1 MTTRSQSEVD
11 KVAAAGFA
19 EVYAP
24 VKPYLDDLDVFLQS
38 QVAEMEPE
46 VQDHVRYVFGHS
58 GKRLRPMLVAYSGWE
73 GPALT
78 RADDLVKLG
87 SVIELVHLA
96 TLVHDDILDEADTR
110 HRQETA
116 AKKFGPAA
124 AVLIGDV
131 LFSHALKL
139 AAEFD
144 TNEVCRTVAQATS
157 RVCAGEIAQTYQ
169 RGEVNYSREFY
180 FRVIQLK
187 TAELFEVSCR
197 LGAKVAGYTDEFSE
211 AAGLFGRHLGIA
223 YQIFDDLVD
232 LYADESMIGKTLG
245 TDLDK
250 GKFTLPLLLLLEKV
264 PSSER
269 DRLLER
275 FKAGDK
281 TVAAEFTKRL
291 HDFPIFEEVVAE
303 FENQLKLATEAVVP
317 FADLA
322 PVDAMQNRGA
332 GSRTVGAD
340 RRGELVLRSVCVPR
354 WKGREKVQTAQTAGL
369 RDQLPRI
376 LCLFAALLNTVFV
389 VQMFNEQRSAG
400 DLARFPLLA
409 LVV

>member
-1 MTTRSQSEVD
+1 MTIRSQSEAD

-38 QVAEMEPE
+38 QVNELEPE
-46 VQDHVRYVFGHS
+46 IQEHVRYVFGHS

-73 GPALT
+73 GPADGSRDALI
-78 RADDLVKLG
+78 RLG

-144 TNEVCRTVAQATS
+144 TTEVCRSVAQATA

-187 TAELFEVSCR
+187 TAELFEVACR
-197 LGAKVAGYTDEFSE
+197 LGAKVAGYSDAFSE
-211 AAGLFGRHLGIA
+211 AAGLFGRHVGIA

-245 TDLDK
+245 TDLEK
-250 GKFTLPLLLLLEKV
+250 GKFTLPLLLLLEKL
-264 PSSER
+264 PAEER
-269 DRLLER
+269 ESLIER
-275 FKAGDK
+275 FKAGDSS
-281 TVAAEFTKRL
+281 VAGDFTKRL
-291 HDFPIFEEVVAE
+291 HDFPIFDEVVAV
-303 FENQLKLATEAVVP
+303 FEAQLSEATRVIAP
-317 FADLA
+317 FEELS
-322 PVDAMQNRGA
+322 PVASMQKIA
-332 GSRTVGAD
+332 
-340 RRGELVLRSVCVPR
+340 ELVRAQL
-354 WKGREKVQTAQTAGL
+354 GR
-369 RDQLPRI
+369 I
-376 LCLFAALLNTVFV
+376 SSN
-389 VQMFNEQRSAG
+389 
-400 DLARFPLLA
+400 
-409 LVV
+409 

>member
-1 MTTRSQSEVD
+1 MTIRSKSEAD
-11 KVAAAGFA
+11 KVAATGFT
-19 EVYAP
+19 EVYEP
-24 VKPYLDDLDVFLQS
+24 VKPYLDDLDAFLQS
-38 QVAEMEPE
+38 QVEELEPE
-46 VQDHVRYVFGHS
+46 IQEHVRYVFGHS

-73 GPALT
+73 GRGTDRKEALI
-78 RADDLVKLG
+78 KLG

-139 AAEFD
+139 AAEFE
-144 TNEVCRTVAQATS
+144 TTEVCRSVAQATA

-187 TAELFEVSCR
+187 TAELFEVACR
-197 LGAKVAGYTDEFSE
+197 LGAKVAGYPIEFSE
-211 AAGLFGRHLGIA
+211 AAGLFGRHVGIA

-245 TDLDK
+245 TDLGK
-250 GKFTLPLLLLLEKV
+250 GKFTLPLLLLLEKL
-264 PSSER
+264 PEDER
-269 DRLLER
+269 ESLLAR
-275 FKAGDK
+275 FKAGDE
-281 TVAAEFTKRL
+281 TVAADFTARL

-303 FENQLKLATEAVVP
+303 FEAQLAKATCAVAP
-317 FADLA
+317 FAELP
-322 PVDAMQNRGA
+322 PVASMQKIA
-332 GSRTVGAD
+332 
-340 RRGELVLRSVCVPR
+340 ELVRAQL
-354 WKGREKVQTAQTAGL
+354 GR
-369 RDQLPRI
+369 I
-376 LCLFAALLNTVFV
+376 
-389 VQMFNEQRSAG
+389 S
-400 DLARFPLLA
+400 
-409 LVV
+409 

>member
-1 MTTRSQSEVD
+1 MSLRSQSEAD

-19 EVYAP
+19 KVYEP
-24 VKPYLDDLDVFLQS
+24 VKPYLDELDVFLQS
-38 QVAEMEPE
+38 QVAELEPE
-46 VQDHVRYVFGHS
+46 IQEHVRYVFGHS

-73 GPALT
+73 GPGAR
-78 RADDLVKLG
+78 RAEDLVRLG

-144 TNEVCRTVAQATS
+144 TNEVCRSVAQATA

-169 RGEVNYSREFY
+169 RGEVNYSRAFY

-187 TAELFEVSCR
+187 TAELFEVACR
-197 LGAKVAGYTDEFSE
+197 LGAKVAGYPEDFSE
-211 AAGLFGRHLGIA
+211 AAGRFGRHLGIA

-250 GKFTLPLLLLLEKV
+250 GKFTLPLLLLLEKL
-264 PSSER
+264 SLDER
-269 DRLLER
+269 AALLAR

-281 TVAAEFTKRL
+281 TVAADFTARL
-291 HDFPIFEEVVAE
+291 REFPIFEEVVAS
-303 FENQLKLATEAVVP
+303 FEGELAKATDAVAPFEALP
-317 FADLA
+317 
-322 PVDAMQNRGA
+322 PVAAMQ
-332 GSRTVGAD
+332 
-340 RRGELVLRSVCVPR
+340 
-354 WKGREKVQTAQTAGL
+354 KIAGL
-369 RDQLPRI
+369 VRAQLGRI
-376 LCLFAALLNTVFV
+376 
-389 VQMFNEQRSAG
+389 
-400 DLARFPLLA
+400 DI
-409 LVV
+409 

>member
-1 MTTRSQSEVD
+1 MTTRSQSEAD

-19 EVYAP
+19 EVYEP

-38 QVAEMEPE
+38 QVEDLEPE
-46 VQDHVRYVFGHS
+46 IQEHVRYVFGHS

-73 GPALT
+73 GPAEK
-78 RADDLVKLG
+78 RAADLVKLG

-144 TNEVCRTVAQATS
+144 TNEICRSVAQATS

-169 RGEVNYSREFY
+169 RGDVNYDRDFY
-180 FRVIQLK
+180 FRVIRLK

-197 LGAKVAGYTDEFSE
+197 LGAKVAGYTEAFSE

-250 GKFTLPLLLLLEKV
+250 GKFTLPLLLLLEKL
-264 PSSER
+264 PAKER
-269 DRLLER
+269 ESLIAR

-281 TVAAEFTKRL
+281 SVAADFTSRL
-291 HDFPIFEEVVAE
+291 HDFPIFDEVVTV
-303 FENQLKLATEAVVP
+303 FEDQLSQATKAVEP
-317 FADLA
+317 FSELP
-322 PVDAMQNRGA
+322 PVAAMQ
-332 GSRTVGAD
+332 
-340 RRGELVLRSVCVPR
+340 
-354 WKGREKVQTAQTAGL
+354 K
-369 RDQLPRI
+369 I
-376 LCLFAALLNTVFV
+376 AALV
-389 VQMFNEQRSAG
+389 RSQLG
-400 DLARFPLLA
+400 RIQ
-409 LVV
+409 

>member
-1 MTTRSQSEVD
+1 MKEQFFNSGTEHTRTFPTFIPLYFYLRRSRSEAGSYLQIMTTRSQSEAD
-11 KVAAAGFA
+11 AVAAAGFSA
-19 EVYAP
+19 VYEP
-24 VKPYLDDLDVFLQS
+24 VKSYLDDLDIFLQS
-38 QVAEMEPE
+38 QVEQLEPE
-46 VQDHVRYVFGHS
+46 VQEHVRYVFGHS
-58 GKRLRPMLVAYSGWE
+58 GKRLRPMLVAYSGWH
-73 GPALT
+73 GPAT
-78 RADDLVKLG
+78 NAAADLVVLG

-116 AKKFGPAA
+116 AKKYGPAA

-144 TNEVCRTVAQATS
+144 TNEVCRSVAQATA

-169 RGEVNYSREFY
+169 RGEVNYSRDFY

-197 LGAKVAGYTDEFSE
+197 LGAKIAGYSDAFSE
-211 AAGLFGRHLGIA
+211 AAGLFGRHVGIA

-250 GKFTLPLLLLLEKV
+250 GKFTLPLLLLLEKL
-264 PSSER
+264 PQDER
-269 DRLLER
+269 DALLAR

-281 TVAAEFTKRL
+281 TVSADFTKRL
-291 HDFPIFEEVVAE
+291 HDFPIFDEVVAT
-303 FENQLKLATEAVVP
+303 FEAELTKATDAVAP
-317 FADLA
+317 FEELA
-322 PVDAMQNRGA
+322 PVAVMQQIA
-332 GSRTVGAD
+332 
-340 RRGELVLRSVCVPR
+340 ELVR
-354 WKGREKVQTAQTAGL
+354 AQ
-369 RDQLPRI
+369 
-376 LCLFAALLNTVFV
+376 
-389 VQMFNEQRSAG
+389 
-400 DLARFPLLA
+400 LARIQ
-409 LVV
+409 

>member
-1 MTTRSQSEVD
+1 
-11 KVAAAGFA
+11 
-19 EVYAP
+19 
-24 VKPYLDDLDVFLQS
+24 
-38 QVAEMEPE
+38 
-46 VQDHVRYVFGHS
+46 
-58 GKRLRPMLVAYSGWE
+58 MLVAYSGWE
-73 GPALT
+73 GPGAR
-78 RADDLVKLG
+78 RAEDLVRLG

-144 TNEVCRTVAQATS
+144 TNEVCRSVAQATA

-169 RGEVNYSREFY
+169 RGEVNYSRAFY

-187 TAELFEVSCR
+187 TAELFEVACR
-197 LGAKVAGYTDEFSE
+197 LGAKVAGYPEEFSE
-211 AAGLFGRHLGIA
+211 AAGRFGRHLGIA

-250 GKFTLPLLLLLEKV
+250 GKFTLPLLLLLEKL
-264 PSSER
+264 PLEARAS
-269 DRLLER
+269 LLAR

-281 TVAAEFTKRL
+281 TVAADFTARL
-291 HDFPIFEEVVAE
+291 REFPIFEEVVAS
-303 FENQLKLATEAVVP
+303 FEGELAKATDAVAPFEALP
-317 FADLA
+317 
-322 PVDAMQNRGA
+322 PVAAMQ
-332 GSRTVGAD
+332 
-340 RRGELVLRSVCVPR
+340 
-354 WKGREKVQTAQTAGL
+354 KIAGL
-369 RDQLPRI
+369 VRAQLGRI
-376 LCLFAALLNTVFV
+376 
-389 VQMFNEQRSAG
+389 
-400 DLARFPLLA
+400 DI
-409 LVV
+409 

>member
-1 MTTRSQSEVD
+1 MSLRSQSEAD

-19 EVYAP
+19 KVYEP
-24 VKPYLDDLDVFLQS
+24 VKPYLDELDVFLQS
-38 QVAEMEPE
+38 QVAELEPE
-46 VQDHVRYVFGHS
+46 IQEHVRYVFGHS

-73 GPALT
+73 GPGAR
-78 RADDLVKLG
+78 RAEDLVRLG

-144 TNEVCRTVAQATS
+144 TNEVCRSVAQATA

-169 RGEVNYSREFY
+169 RGEVNYSRAFY

-187 TAELFEVSCR
+187 TAELFEVACR
-197 LGAKVAGYTDEFSE
+197 LGAKVAGYPEDFSE
-211 AAGLFGRHLGIA
+211 AAGRFGRHLGIA

-250 GKFTLPLLLLLEKV
+250 GKFTLPLLLLLEKL
-264 PSSER
+264 PLEAR
-269 DRLLER
+269 AALLAR

-281 TVAAEFTKRL
+281 TVAADFTARL
-291 HDFPIFEEVVAE
+291 REFPIFEEVVAS
-303 FENQLKLATEAVVP
+303 FEGELAKATDAVAPFEALP
-317 FADLA
+317 
-322 PVDAMQNRGA
+322 PVAAMQ
-332 GSRTVGAD
+332 
-340 RRGELVLRSVCVPR
+340 
-354 WKGREKVQTAQTAGL
+354 KIAGL
-369 RDQLPRI
+369 VRAQLGRI
-376 LCLFAALLNTVFV
+376 
-389 VQMFNEQRSAG
+389 
-400 DLARFPLLA
+400 DI
-409 LVV
+409 

>member
-1 MTTRSQSEVD
+1 MSTPSKSEAD
-11 KVAAAGFA
+11 TVAAAGFN
-19 EVYAP
+19 EVYEP
-24 VKPYLDDLDVFLQS
+24 VKPYLAELDAFLQG
-38 QVAEMEPE
+38 QVEELEPE
-46 VQDHVRYVFGHS
+46 IRDHVRYVFGHS

-73 GPALT
+73 GPAEK
-78 RADDLVKLG
+78 RAPDLVKLG

-116 AKKFGPAA
+116 AKKYGPAA

-139 AAEFD
+139 AAEFE
-144 TNEVCRTVAQATS
+144 TTEVCRSVAQATA

-169 RGEVNYSREFY
+169 RGEVNYDRAFY

-197 LGAKVAGYTDEFSE
+197 LGAKLAGYPEAFSE
-211 AAGLFGRHLGIA
+211 AAGLFGRYLGIA

-250 GKFTLPLLLLLEKV
+250 GKFTLPLLLLLEKL
-264 PSSER
+264 PTEER
-269 DRLLER
+269 DSLMAR

-281 TVAAEFTKRL
+281 TVSEDFTSRL
-291 HDFPIFEEVVAE
+291 HDFPIFQEVVAT
-303 FENQLKLATEAVVP
+303 FEAELAKATDVIAPFSDLPPVASMQKIAQLVRAQL
-317 FADLA
+317 
-322 PVDAMQNRGA
+322 
-332 GSRTVGAD
+332 
-340 RRGELVLRSVCVPR
+340 
-354 WKGREKVQTAQTAGL
+354 GRIG
-369 RDQLPRI
+369 
-376 LCLFAALLNTVFV
+376 
-389 VQMFNEQRSAG
+389 
-400 DLARFPLLA
+400 
-409 LVV
+409 

>member
-1 MTTRSQSEVD
+1 MTTPSQSEAD

-24 VKPYLDDLDVFLQS
+24 VKPYLDDLDAFLQS
-38 QVAEMEPE
+38 QVVELEPE
-46 VQDHVRYVFGHS
+46 IQEHVRYVFGHS

-73 GPALT
+73 GPVDR
-78 RADDLVKLG
+78 RAESLVKLG

-144 TNEVCRTVAQATS
+144 TNEICRSVAQATS

-187 TAELFEVSCR
+187 TAELFEVACR
-197 LGAKVAGYTDEFSE
+197 LGAKVAGYPVEFSE

-250 GKFTLPLLLLLEKV
+250 GKFTLPLLLLLEKL
-264 PSSER
+264 PADER
-269 DRLLER
+269 DALLAR

-281 TVAAEFTKRL
+281 SVAADFTARL
-291 HDFPIFEEVVAE
+291 HDFPIFEEVVGA
-303 FENQLKLATEAVVP
+303 FEDELAKATDAVAP
-317 FADLA
+317 FADLP
-322 PVDAMQNRGA
+322 PVDAMQKIA
-332 GSRTVGAD
+332 K
-340 RRGELVLRSVCVPR
+340 LVRAQL
-354 WKGREKVQTAQTAGL
+354 GRIA
-369 RDQLPRI
+369 
-376 LCLFAALLNTVFV
+376 
-389 VQMFNEQRSAG
+389 
-400 DLARFPLLA
+400 
-409 LVV
+409 

>member
-1 MTTRSQSEVD
+1 MTIRSQSEAD

-24 VKPYLDDLDVFLQS
+24 VKPYLDALDVFLQS
-38 QVAEMEPE
+38 QVEELEPE
-46 VQDHVRYVFGHS
+46 VQEHVRYVFGHS
-58 GKRLRPMLVAYSGWE
+58 GKRLRPMLVAYSGWNGS
-73 GPALT
+73 GPESNVG
-78 RADDLVKLG
+78 LVKLG

-124 AVLIGDV
+124 AVLVGDV

-139 AAEFD
+139 AADFE
-144 TNEVCRTVAQATS
+144 TTEICRMVAQATS

-187 TAELFEVSCR
+187 TAELFEVACR
-197 LGAKVAGYTDEFSE
+197 LGAKVAGYDEAFAQ

-245 TDLDK
+245 TDVEK

-264 PSSER
+264 PTEER
-269 DRLLER
+269 DALLTR
-275 FKAGDK
+275 FKAGDR
-281 TVAAEFTKRL
+281 TVSEDFTKRL

-303 FENQLKLATEAVVP
+303 FEGQLAKATQAVAAFEA
-317 FADLA
+317 LA
-322 PVDAMQNRGA
+322 PVAAMQKIA
-332 GSRTVGAD
+332 S
-340 RRGELVLRSVCVPR
+340 LVRAQL
-354 WKGREKVQTAQTAGL
+354 GRIE
-369 RDQLPRI
+369 
-376 LCLFAALLNTVFV
+376 
-389 VQMFNEQRSAG
+389 S
-400 DLARFPLLA
+400 
-409 LVV
+409 